1 VTKDTKRESFEE
13 LYRRLEESVAR
24 LEQGGLS
31 LEEAIAAYEE
41 GMRLATACQ
50 ERLAEAEVRITR
62 LKQRFG
68 SDGPADGAA
77 DSAFADL
84 DEAGDD

>member
-41 GMRLATACQ
+41 GMRLANACQ

-62 LKQRFG
+62 LKQQFAG
-68 SDGPADGAA
+68 DGTADGAA
-77 DSAFADL
+77 DSALGDF